1 VRSHPTIFLLL
12 LLAASVSFGL
22 VGCKRQA
29 SVQPSTGP
37 QSALAEVTAEEVA
50 RLAGPGGKVFVL
62 APASGDPAG
71 MAIDPVLKPFAAA
84 LVKHGNVTVSATE
97 RVKARVNDPSPTR
110 EELTAAQFDGFMR
123 GTKGATAIV
132 SFVGFPV
139 LDDAQIAGLKS
150 RSIKLVAIYTAG
162 PQAGPHYKKTLMANA
177 LDLAILPRMDP
188 PPGVPQNPPATRDT
202 FNRQY
207 LLATPETAARL
218 QF

>member
-1 VRSHPTIFLLL
+1 MRSHPAGFLPL
-12 LLAASVSFGL
+12 LLAAAVSFGP
-22 VGCKRQA
+22 VACKRQA
-29 SVQPSTGP
+29 SVPPSTGP
-37 QSALAEVTAEEVA
+37 QNVLAEVAAEEAA
-50 RLAGPGGKVFVL
+50 RLAGPGGKVLVL

-84 LVKHGNVTVSATE
+84 LATHGKVTVTATE

-110 EELTAAQFDGFMR
+110 EELTPAQLDGFLR
-123 GTKGATAIV
+123 GAKGASAIV

-150 RSIKLVAIYTAG
+150 RSIKLIAIYTAG
-162 PQAGPHYKKTLMANA
+162 PQAGPHYKKMLMANA

-188 PPGVPQNPPATRDT
+188 PPGAPPNPPTSRDT